1 MDKSAARSEILNKLK
16 NLDNREDVQYLYNQL
31 FETDEWIAAT
41 SIGVTLSTDIE
52 IDTNP
57 IIEKA
62 LSDNKRVYVPKV
74 INKSD
79 MDFIEYNHETKLFVN
94 KMGISEPVDG
104 QGIDVNDIDLLI
116 VPGIA
121 FDMSNN
127 NRLGYG
133 GGYYDRVLV
142 DYPGNT
148 IALADRIRMYEK
160 SIWKVDEFDQQV
172 ETIIHS
178 NFK

>member
-31 FETDEWIAAT
+31 FETDEWFAAT

-57 IIEKA
+57 IIDKA

-79 MDFIEYNHETKLFVN
+79 MDFIEYNHETRLFVN

-104 QGIDVNDIDLLI
+104 QGININDIDLLI
-116 VPGIA
+116 VPGMA

>member
-1 MDKSAARSEILNKLK
+1 
-16 NLDNREDVQYLYNQL
+16 
-31 FETDEWIAAT
+31 
-41 SIGVTLSTDIE
+41 
-52 IDTNP
+52 
-57 IIEKA
+57 
-62 LSDNKRVYVPKV
+62 
-74 INKSD
+74 
-79 MDFIEYNHETKLFVN
+79 
-94 KMGISEPVDG
+94 
-104 QGIDVNDIDLLI
+104 
-116 VPGIA
+116 
-121 FDMSNN
+121 MSNN

>member
-1 MDKSAARSEILNKLK
+1 MDKSAVRSEILDKLK

-31 FETDEWIAAT
+31 FEIDEWVAAT
-41 SIGVTLSTDIE
+41 SIGVTISTDIE
-52 IDTNP
+52 IDTSP
-57 IIEKA
+57 IIKKA
-62 LSDNKRVYVPKV
+62 LFDNKKVYVPKV
-74 INKSD
+74 INKRD
-79 MDFIEYNHETKLFVN
+79 MDFIEYNHETKFSVN
-94 KMGISEPVDG
+94 KMGISEPIDG
-104 QGIDVNDIDLLI
+104 RVVDVNDIDLLI
-116 VPGIA
+116 VPGMA
-121 FDMSNN
+121 FDMTNN

-133 GGYYDRVLV
+133 GGYYDRILV

-148 IALADRIRMYEK
+148 VAIADRIRMYEK

>member
-1 MDKSAARSEILNKLK
+1 MDKSAARKEILNKLK
-16 NLDNREDVQYLYNQL
+16 KLDNKEDVQYLYNQL
-31 FETDEWIAAT
+31 FETDEWINA
-41 SIGVTLSTDIE
+41 SSVGVTLSTDIE

-57 IIEKA
+57 IIEMA
-62 LSDNKRVYVPKV
+62 LSQNKKVYVPKV
-74 INKSD
+74 ISKSN
-79 MDFIEYNHETKLFVN
+79 MDFIEYNEETKLFVN

-104 QGIDVNDIDLLI
+104 PKVDINDVDLLI
-116 VPGIA
+116 VPGMA
-121 FDMSNN
+121 FDVANN

>member
-1 MDKSAARSEILNKLK
+1 MDKSVARKEILNKLK
-16 NLDNREDVQYLYNQL
+16 SLDNQEDVQYLYNQL
-31 FETDEWIAAT
+31 FETEEWMNAS

-52 IDTNP
+52 IDTKP
-57 IIEKA
+57 IIDKA
-62 LSDNKRVYVPKV
+62 LNHNKKVYVPKV

-79 MDFIEYNHETKLFVN
+79 MEFIEYNNETKLLVN
-94 KMGISEPVDG
+94 KMGIAEPINGD
-104 QGIDVNDIDLLI
+104 GIDINQIDLLI
-116 VPGIA
+116 VPGMA

-160 SIWKVDEFDQQV
+160 SIWKVDDFDQQV

>member
-1 MDKSAARSEILNKLK
+1 M
-16 NLDNREDVQYLYNQL
+16 
-31 FETDEWIAAT
+31 
-41 SIGVTLSTDIE
+41 
-52 IDTNP
+52 
-57 IIEKA
+57 
-62 LSDNKRVYVPKV
+62 

-79 MDFIEYNHETKLFVN
+79 MDFIEYNHETELFVN

-116 VPGIA
+116 VPGMA

-148 IALADRIRMYEK
+148 IALADRIRMYKK